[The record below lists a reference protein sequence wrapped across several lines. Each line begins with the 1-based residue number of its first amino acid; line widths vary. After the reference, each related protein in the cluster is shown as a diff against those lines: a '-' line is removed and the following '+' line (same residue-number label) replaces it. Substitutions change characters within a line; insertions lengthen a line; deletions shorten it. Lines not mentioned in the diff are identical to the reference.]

1 MPEEPENWWE
11 LTPGEGKQGDPDSPE
26 PVVIRGHQTKKETE
40 GGDGASEGKPSEWS
54 YYSKQNA
61 TATGIF
67 LFTFIVGDWWWDG
80 SNGFGALL
88 QTVSAISDWPYRHS
102 FVSDYHPNPILLQI
116 SWALWDITPAVFL
129 ISFLYGSSLVTSLD
143 SGSITLVKEASLE
156 IRQRGKRA
164 HFRLKY
170 FVVILIL
177 MDFITFSLDPWF
189 PIVDYPLM
197 FFENRPGIYWMFIAL
212 VTSYGLDPDC
222 EWMANAMKEMANA
235 KKDLTS

>member
-1 MPEEPENWWE
+1 
-11 LTPGEGKQGDPDSPE
+11 
-26 PVVIRGHQTKKETE
+26 
-40 GGDGASEGKPSEWS
+40 
-54 YYSKQNA
+54 
-61 TATGIF
+61 
-67 LFTFIVGDWWWDG
+67 
-80 SNGFGALL
+80 
-88 QTVSAISDWPYRHS
+88 VSG
-102 FVSDYHPNPILLQI
+102 YHPNPILLQI

-129 ISFLYGSSLVTSLD
+129 ISFLYGSSLVTSLG

-197 FFENRPGIYWMFIAL
+197 FFENRSGIYWMFIAL
-212 VTSYGLDPDC
+212 VASYGLDPDC
-222 EWMANAMKEMANA
+222 EWMANAMKA
-235 KKDLTS
+235 LIS